1 MVCWNIVTPI
11 GFQDFNSADILKIS
25 MFCFDF
31 VFAVINITLLVSAI
45 SVIGLLLDLIIHI
58 FLLC

>member
-1 MVCWNIVTPI
+1 MQI
-11 GFQDFNSADILKIS
+11 FFKIS

-58 FLLC
+58 FPLC